1 MMGSAPFC
9 PTPVATVILSTYN
22 QPRWL
27 QLSLEGYARQTR
39 TDIEL
44 IVADDGSG
52 EATRSMVD
60 AIRKTLPFPML
71 HTWQADE
78 GFRKCR
84 ILNRAIELARAPYL
98 IFSDGD
104 CIPRHDFV
112 EAHLQSRKPGRFL
125 SGGCF
130 RLSRATSAAICQD
143 DVRAGRFADH
153 DWLTARAGVGKR
165 SLKLGAKPAWARWLN
180 RLTPVAA
187 TWNGH
192 NASGWR
198 EDLILVN
205 GFDERMGYGG
215 EDRELGQRLT
225 NAGIRG
231 RHVRYSAVT
240 IHLDHDRSYVR
251 TEMLVRNQAI
261 REETRRRGSV
271 RTCHG
276 INPTSALFAE
286 PAIGMRS
293 GEVSTPAARIS
304 FGRPSSKLP

>member
-1 MMGSAPFC
+1 MMVSAPFC
-9 PTPVATVILSTYN
+9 PLPAATVILSTYN

-44 IVADDGSG
+44 IVADDGSD
-52 EATRSMVD
+52 EATRAVVD
-60 AIRKTLPFPML
+60 AMRKAMPFPLL

-104 CIPRHDFV
+104 CIPRQDFV
-112 EAHLQSRKPGRFL
+112 EAHLQARKPGYFL

-130 RLSRATSAAICQD
+130 RLDRATSAAICPD

-153 DWLTARAGVGKR
+153 NWLTARAGLGKR

-198 EDLILVN
+198 EDLLLAN

-215 EDRELGQRLT
+215 EDRELGERLT

-231 RHVRYSAVT
+231 RHVRYSAVA

-251 TEMLVRNQAI
+251 MEMLVRNQAI

-286 PAIGMRS
+286 LRTGTRS
-293 GEVSTPAARIS
+293 DSVDTGAATVS
-304 FGRPSSKLP
+304 FGQAASKLP